1 MTTSEHPQSA
11 SVGPGATGGDA
22 TATSGE
28 PEAQLEQPKPSGE
41 ERKPKHRG
49 VMQSLT
55 ALCVRYVER
64 LMPDPYLFAVILT
77 LIVAALVALLVNGA
91 SPSGMLKAW
100 YGGVWGSQNIF
111 TFAFQ
116 MVLILVTGYTLAE
129 APVLKRAIVYVAS
142 KPRNQVQ
149 GALLCFGVSA
159 VLSLLNWGLGL
170 VAGAL
175 VARQVAKRFTDAHFG
190 YLIAAAFMGFI
201 VWTQGLSSSIALA
214 NTDNGSPINVIHKMT
229 GITVPL
235 KLTIF
240 QPYSWLSVIVVLALL
255 ALAIWRMEPA
265 QSLAPDPAVFED
277 EDQAE
282 VKAEG
287 KKTFAEW
294 LEDLWILNIL
304 VFAAGIA
311 YFCISGF
318 ALNISSMI
326 MLFTITSA
334 LLHRTPIRF
343 IRAFTGAAKVS
354 GPLLLQ
360 YPLYGGLVGL
370 AGLSA
375 LASGHR
381 GQAAADAAGPG
392 GRERRDAVHAAVPD
406 LHRLID
412 HQPVRAV
419 RRWALGRAGPDRG
432 RLGAGDGSAIAGL
445 SRVDLHGGRRRRG
458 GREHDPTVLVAAPAC
473 DRETQCPSG
482 DGLYDRRIRD
492 RVGGVGCHRSDRA
505 LRNLTSARAGCYSG
519 SLTASKA
526 LVHPSQ
532 RLVEDLHLFAA
543 LFVGWLDGAAGTF
556 GLHSGRTLA
565 SQQAE
570 VLLACLPEPALQFLQ
585 RLLIHAR
592 QSAGMSRVDQ
602 RVFLLGQVHM
612 VVASPL
618 IHILT
623 GRTVRRI
630 AGRQVES
637 SRRGQL
643 TFTSMRLHAGL
654 ANRMWRTQGE
664 VEDKG
669 VHVDCEARPGWS

>member
-1 MTTSEHPQSA
+1 MTTSEDPQSTSA
-11 SVGPGATGGDA
+11 NPGATGGDV
-22 TATSGE
+22 TTTSGE

-41 ERKPKHRG
+41 ERKPKRRG

-129 APVLKRAIVYVAS
+129 APVLKRAIVYIAS

-170 VAGAL
+170 VSGAL

-265 QSLAPDPAVFED
+265 QSVAPDAAVFED
-277 EDQAE
+277 EDQPA

-287 KKTFAEW
+287 TKTFAEW
-294 LEDLWILNIL
+294 LENLWILNVL

-318 ALNISSMI
+318 ALNIASMI

-370 AGLSA
+370 LGYLPSQAAHEGKPLQALLAQAVVSGATQYTLPFLSFIGSLVISLFVPSGGGHWAVQGPIAVDSA
-375 LASGHR
+375 LAI
-381 GQAAADAAGPG
+381 GQRSPAYLGLISM
-392 GRERRDAVHAAVPD
+392 AVAVGEGVANM
-406 LHRLID
+406 I
-412 HQPVRAV
+412 QPFWLLPLLAIAKLNVRQVMGFTIVAFV
-419 RRWALGRAGPDRG
+419 IGLVV
-432 RLGAGDGSAIAGL
+432 LGA
-445 SRVDLHGGRRRRG
+445 
-458 GREHDPTVLVAAPAC
+458 TVLIAP
-473 DRETQCPSG
+473 
-482 DGLYDRRIRD
+482 YVI
-492 RVGGVGCHRSDRA
+492 
-505 LRNLTSARAGCYSG
+505 
-519 SLTASKA
+519 
-526 LVHPSQ
+526 
-532 RLVEDLHLFAA
+532 
-543 LFVGWLDGAAGTF
+543 
-556 GLHSGRTLA
+556 
-565 SQQAE
+565 
-570 VLLACLPEPALQFLQ
+570 
-585 RLLIHAR
+585 
-592 QSAGMSRVDQ
+592 
-602 RVFLLGQVHM
+602 
-612 VVASPL
+612 
-618 IHILT
+618 
-623 GRTVRRI
+623 
-630 AGRQVES
+630 
-637 SRRGQL
+637 
-643 TFTSMRLHAGL
+643 
-654 ANRMWRTQGE
+654 
-664 VEDKG
+664 
-669 VHVDCEARPGWS
+669 

>member
-1 MTTSEHPQSA
+1 MTTNEDPKATSE
-11 SVGPGATGGDA
+11 GPSATGGDA
-22 TATSGE
+22 TATSGAPEAE
-28 PEAQLEQPKPSGE
+28 PEQPRPSVE
-41 ERKPKHRG
+41 SHKPKRRG

-55 ALCVRYVER
+55 ELCVRYVER

-129 APVLKRAIVYVAS
+129 APVLKRAIVYTAS

-214 NTDNGSPINVIHKMT
+214 NTDNSSPINVIHKMT

-235 KLTIF
+235 ELTIF

-265 QSLAPDPAVFED
+265 RSLAPDPAVFED
-277 EDQAE
+277 EDQPE
-282 VKAEG
+282 VKAQG
-287 KKTFAEW
+287 RKTFAEW
-294 LEDLWILNIL
+294 LENLWILNVL

-370 AGLSA
+370 LGYLPSHAAKPLQTLLAQAVVSGATQYTLPFLTFIGSLVISLFVPSGGGHWAVQGPIAVGSA
-375 LASGHR
+375 LAI
-381 GQAAADAAGPG
+381 GQRSPAYLGLISM
-392 GRERRDAVHAAVPD
+392 AVAVGEGVANM
-406 LHRLID
+406 I
-412 HQPVRAV
+412 QPFWLLPLLAIAKLNVRQVMGFTIVAFV
-419 RRWALGRAGPDRG
+419 IGLVV
-432 RLGAGDGSAIAGL
+432 LGATALIAPY
-445 SRVDLHGGRRRRG
+445 V
-458 GREHDPTVLVAAPAC
+458 
-473 DRETQCPSG
+473 
-482 DGLYDRRIRD
+482 I
-492 RVGGVGCHRSDRA
+492 
-505 LRNLTSARAGCYSG
+505 
-519 SLTASKA
+519 
-526 LVHPSQ
+526 
-532 RLVEDLHLFAA
+532 
-543 LFVGWLDGAAGTF
+543 
-556 GLHSGRTLA
+556 
-565 SQQAE
+565 
-570 VLLACLPEPALQFLQ
+570 
-585 RLLIHAR
+585 
-592 QSAGMSRVDQ
+592 
-602 RVFLLGQVHM
+602 
-612 VVASPL
+612 
-618 IHILT
+618 
-623 GRTVRRI
+623 
-630 AGRQVES
+630 
-637 SRRGQL
+637 
-643 TFTSMRLHAGL
+643 
-654 ANRMWRTQGE
+654 
-664 VEDKG
+664 
-669 VHVDCEARPGWS
+669 

>member
-1 MTTSEHPQSA
+1 MTMGDDPQST
-11 SVGPGATGGDA
+11 SVDPGVTGADATGSSEA
-22 TATSGE
+22 
-28 PEAQLEQPKPSGE
+28 PEAQLEQPTPSGGE
-41 ERKPKHRG
+41 PKPERRG

-129 APVLKRAIVYVAS
+129 APVLKRAIVYIAS

-159 VLSLLNWGLGL
+159 VLALLNWGLGL

-214 NTDNGSPINVIHKMT
+214 NTDNGSPINVIHKIT

-240 QPYSWLSVIVVLALL
+240 QPYSWVSVIVVLALL

-277 EDQAE
+277 QDQPE
-282 VKAEG
+282 VKVEG
-287 KKTFAEW
+287 TKTFAEW
-294 LEDLWILNIL
+294 LENLWILNIL

-318 ALNISSMI
+318 ALNIASMI

-370 AGLSA
+370 LGYLPSHAPNGAKPLQTLLAQAVVSGATQYTLPFLTFIGSLVISLFVPSGGGHWAVQGPIAVDSA
-375 LASGHR
+375 LAL
-381 GQAAADAAGPG
+381 GQRSPAYLGLISM
-392 GRERRDAVHAAVPD
+392 AVAVGEGVANM
-406 LHRLID
+406 I
-412 HQPVRAV
+412 QPFWLLPLLAIAKLNVRQVMGFTIVAFV
-419 RRWALGRAGPDRG
+419 IGLVV
-432 RLGAGDGSAIAGL
+432 LGAATLIAPY
-445 SRVDLHGGRRRRG
+445 V
-458 GREHDPTVLVAAPAC
+458 
-473 DRETQCPSG
+473 
-482 DGLYDRRIRD
+482 I
-492 RVGGVGCHRSDRA
+492 
-505 LRNLTSARAGCYSG
+505 
-519 SLTASKA
+519 
-526 LVHPSQ
+526 
-532 RLVEDLHLFAA
+532 
-543 LFVGWLDGAAGTF
+543 
-556 GLHSGRTLA
+556 
-565 SQQAE
+565 
-570 VLLACLPEPALQFLQ
+570 
-585 RLLIHAR
+585 
-592 QSAGMSRVDQ
+592 
-602 RVFLLGQVHM
+602 
-612 VVASPL
+612 
-618 IHILT
+618 
-623 GRTVRRI
+623 
-630 AGRQVES
+630 
-637 SRRGQL
+637 
-643 TFTSMRLHAGL
+643 
-654 ANRMWRTQGE
+654 
-664 VEDKG
+664 
-669 VHVDCEARPGWS
+669 